1 MFVPSCARRVW
12 RPPGGQQEG
21 EARGEQAAV
30 EIPGLKNGSLGSLHN
45 KLLLLFS
52 SFILFIFYIET
63 RNNRKSFGVN
73 LVKYP
78 SIHELQ

>member
-1 MFVPSCARRVW
+1 MPSCARRVW
-12 RPPGGQQEG
+12 RPPRRQEEG
-21 EARGEQAAV
+21 EPRGEQAAV
-30 EIPGLKNGSLGSLHN
+30 EIPGLKNGSLGSLYN

-52 SFILFIFYIET
+52 SFILFILYIET

-78 SIHELQ
+78 SIIL